1 MTRKI
6 TWTEKQQQARDMLDK
21 GMADKDILAA
31 DIGQSTLTRV
41 KAARKA
47 ELAEKKRQEQER
59 TKTDQNKPGG
69 SPQVETKIK
78 GRTLEEV
85 QVGSFLVTPGDWRI
99 NQYGL
104 FLILNTHDQA
114 KQKFGY
120 EGTIGEFLCDAVQ
133 MVRKI
138 MGLDLMEFQYF
149 IKEGDNGTGT
159 AEEASEGGGVSQ
171 EGGNETDGGKE
182 SGEIA

>member
-1 MTRKI
+1 MGRQI
-6 TWTEKQQQARDMLDK
+6 TWTPVQKQI
-21 GMADKDILAA
+21 ADLFRQGKTRKELLESGHKKSTVDRVWAAIKDEVAEIKRRP
-31 DIGQSTLTRV
+31 STPPPPPVPPPETRI
-41 KAARKA
+41 
-47 ELAEKKRQEQER
+47 
-59 TKTDQNKPGG
+59 KP
-69 SPQVETKIK
+69 
-78 GRTLEEV
+78 RTLELVEV
-85 QVGSFLVTPGDWRI
+85 GALLVEPADWRI

-120 EGTIGEFLCDAVQ
+120 EGTVGEFLCDAVQ

-159 AEEASEGGGVSQ
+159 AEKTTEGGGVSQ
-171 EGGNETDGGKE
+171 EGGTETDGGTE